1 MEKYELYHHGILGM
15 KWGVRRYQ
23 NADGTWTAAGK
34 KRYGDSEGTNNDKE
48 SPKSS
53 NKYDRAIAK
62 NSKQRASILSAREKN
77 RSRIEARLNKKIDK
91 AKNEKKKAVLQEA
104 KKDRLKD
111 FDEGT
116 KLVKAGFDRYE
127 NVIKNYRD
135 AKVKSLIAKDY
146 KQTATYKLIRNQYA
160 NQKISDFVYGK
171 SYTKLSY
178 ASATANKTG
187 EERERFVRG
196 GVSKRGTYH

>member
-1 MEKYELYHHGILGM
+1 MKYELYHHGILGM

-23 NADGTWTAAGK
+23 NEDGTWTEEGK
-34 KRYGDSEGTNNDKE
+34 KRYGDSGSTENHKKTPGV
-48 SPKSS
+48 SG
-53 NKYDRAIAK
+53 KYDRAIAK
-62 NSKQRASILSAREKN
+62 NSKQRDSILSAREKN
-77 RSRIEARLNKKIDK
+77 RSRIEAKLDKKINR
-91 AKNEKKKAVLQEA
+91 AKNEDKKAVLQET
-104 KKDRLKD
+104 KKDRLQD

-116 KLVKAGFDRYE
+116 KVVKAGYDRYE

-135 AKVKSLIAKDY
+135 AKIKALTARDY
-146 KQTATYKLIRNQYA
+146 KSTATYKLIKNQYA

-171 SYTKLSY
+171 NYTRFNY
-178 ASATANKTG
+178 AHNVAIREG